1 MKAWSSANSL
11 GRAVGSKPMLLSKS
25 DLLMLLKVKRLHKK
39 PKNSEGS
46 TNITLYRKI
55 M

>member
-1 MKAWSSANSL
+1 
-11 GRAVGSKPMLLSKS
+11 MLLSKS
-25 DLLMLLKVKRLHKK
+25 FLLMLFKVERLHKK
-39 PKNSEGS
+39 PKTSEGS